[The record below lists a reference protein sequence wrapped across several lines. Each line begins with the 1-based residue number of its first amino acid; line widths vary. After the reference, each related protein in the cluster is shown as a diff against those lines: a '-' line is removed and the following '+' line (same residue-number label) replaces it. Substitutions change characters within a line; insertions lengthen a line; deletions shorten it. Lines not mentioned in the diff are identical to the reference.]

1 MRYGCHR
8 DRQYNAIA
16 HVKFNIRPLDSDKLG
31 FLFYQSLEVKSRL
44 PELVLQS

>member
-8 DRQYNAIA
+8 RYSATP
-16 HVKFNIRPLDSDKLG
+16 HKFNIRPLNSDKLG

-44 PELVLQS
+44 PELVLQSQAA